1 MSLAVP
7 ISVYFTAA
15 RSPPRSHPAK
25 SQDLR
30 PRHSGLSAR
39 SDALGFFNKL
49 KQFRRIAT
57 RYEKLA
63 ANYLAMIKLA
73 TIRIWLRGNESTS

>member
-1 MSLAVP
+1 MDQGDDRGQDAVP
-7 ISVYFTAA
+7 IIPNRSTAKTPHA
-15 RSPPRSHPAK
+15 FSR
-25 SQDLR
+25 DLYR
-30 PRHSGLSAR
+30 LRNR
-39 SDALGFFNKL
+39 VERFFNKL

-73 TIRIWLRGNESTS
+73 TIRIWLRANESTP